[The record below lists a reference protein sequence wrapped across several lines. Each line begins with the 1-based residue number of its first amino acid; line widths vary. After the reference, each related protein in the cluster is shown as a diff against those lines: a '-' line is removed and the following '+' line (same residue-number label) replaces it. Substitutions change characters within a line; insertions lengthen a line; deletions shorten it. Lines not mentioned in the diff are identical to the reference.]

1 MPPVN
6 GREIRQRRQRLG
18 IKLGPFAAL
27 ARVGYKTLANM
38 ESKPGY
44 PVSIEVLHRIAD
56 SLGNGT
62 KAEDL
67 IEDEDEPEAV
77 AAA

>member
-1 MPPVN
+1 
-6 GREIRQRRQRLG
+6 
-18 IKLGPFAAL
+18 
-27 ARVGYKTLANM
+27 M